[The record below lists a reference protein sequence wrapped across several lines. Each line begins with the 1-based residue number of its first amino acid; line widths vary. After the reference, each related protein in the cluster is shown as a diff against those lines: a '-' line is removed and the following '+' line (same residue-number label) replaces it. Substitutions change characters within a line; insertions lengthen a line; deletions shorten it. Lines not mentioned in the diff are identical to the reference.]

1 MRKRISLRSA
11 KAWLPVFALTLAA
24 FIINTSEFIPIGL
37 LTDIAS
43 EFHITEAEAGVMI
56 SSYAWV
62 VALLSLPLMMAVVK
76 MDYRRLLL
84 WTLGVFIACSV
95 LSALSPGYIVLL
107 AARMGVACSPCIFW
121 GVAAAL
127 AVKVAPEGKR
137 AVALGMIVTGTSIA
151 MIIGLPLGRTI
162 GLYMTWRMTFVS
174 IAVTALL
181 IALFL
186 GMVFPKL
193 PNTRPMTLHRLPVLF
208 RNKALM
214 SIYVFTLLTTTAHYT
229 GYSYV
234 EPFLAQVARLDENII
249 TLVLMLVGLSG
260 IVGSILFS
268 RYSARRPDLLLFAAS
283 LGMAVSLLLL
293 YPLSG
298 FMGSVLALCFFWGIV
313 YTLFNLSLQVRIMA
327 VLPQASTISM
337 TIYSAVFNLGIGCGT
352 TIGGAV
358 CTHAS
363 IAYIGCVGGII
374 ALIAFVYCIRYV
386 LHPLRPVP
394 GRGLF

>member
-1 MRKRISLRSA
+1 MLTVVGIGCFAALTSPEQVLYLRLLRGRELLGMTMAQIGFTVGGAAGASCSGMILEAGHDFHYPALMGVVFALAGCLVSLVFSRKGNGYAETDKLRSA

-107 AARMGVACSPCIFW
+107 AARMGVACSHCIFW

-234 EPFLAQVARLDENII
+234 EPFLAQVARLDEI
-249 TLVLMLVGLSG
+249 S
-260 IVGSILFS
+260 S
-268 RYSARRPDLLLFAAS
+268 RWF
-283 LGMAVSLLLL
+283 
-293 YPLSG
+293 
-298 FMGSVLALCFFWGIV
+298 
-313 YTLFNLSLQVRIMA
+313 
-327 VLPQASTISM
+327 
-337 TIYSAVFNLGIGCGT
+337 
-352 TIGGAV
+352 
-358 CTHAS
+358 
-363 IAYIGCVGGII
+363 
-374 ALIAFVYCIRYV
+374 
-386 LHPLRPVP
+386 
-394 GRGLF
+394 

>member
-1 MRKRISLRSA
+1 MWKRISLRSA
-11 KAWLPVFALTLAA
+11 KAWFPVFALTLSA
-24 FIINTSEFIPIGL
+24 FIFNTSLFVPIGL

-43 EFHITEAEAGVMI
+43 DFHISAAKAGWMT
-56 SSYAWV
+56 SWYAWV
-62 VALLSLPLMMAVVK
+62 IAVLSLPLMLAAGR
-76 MDYRRLLL
+76 MDCRKLLL
-84 WTLGVFIACSV
+84 WALGGFVACST
-95 LSALSPGYIVLL
+95 LSALSPDYSVLL
-107 AARMGVACSPCIFW
+107 AARMGVACSHCIFW
-121 GVAAAL
+121 GLAAAL
-127 AVKVAPEGKR
+127 AVKVAPEGGKET
-137 AVALGMIVTGTSIA
+137 ALGLITTGTSIA
-151 MIIGLPLGRTI
+151 MIIGLPLGRAV
-162 GLYMTWRMTFVS
+162 GLYMTWRMTFAS
-174 IAVTALL
+174 IAAIGLL
-181 IALFL
+181 VALFL

-234 EPFLAQVARLDENII
+234 EPFLAQVARLDENVI

-260 IVGSILFS
+260 IVGSVLFS
-268 RYSARRPDLLLFAAS
+268 RYSARKSGLLLFTAS
-283 LGMAVSLLLL
+283 SGMAVSLLLL

-374 ALIAFVYCIRYV
+374 ALIAFVYCIRNV

-394 GRGLF
+394 GS